1 MTPHTDEARIQAITA
16 RALTERVFVLNCYGR
31 GRSGIV
37 WRMIG
42 SSPDVMLTSREWYVG
57 VFGEKKT
64 LRKCL
69 GVRWSEDG
77 KFEFKVKPYGAHRL
91 ATVGVEDRA
100 FIRIGAEEASDQIDA
115 SVLGGE
121 RERLSEA
128 ERRAIWN
135 HTGAAATRFGYTAS
149 GVLPGVT

>member
-1 MTPHTDEARIQAITA
+1 
-16 RALTERVFVLNCYGR
+16 
-31 GRSGIV
+31 
-37 WRMIG
+37 MIG

-69 GVRWSEDG
+69 GVCWSEDG

-91 ATVGVEDRA
+91 ANVGVEDRA

-121 RERLSEA
+121 RESGFPKPNGEPFG
-128 ERRAIWN
+128 I
-135 HTGAAATRFGYTAS
+135 TREPRPRDSVIPRPVFFPA
-149 GVLPGVT
+149 